1 MKISN
6 NKLHFFIFPESVNR
20 DNPNENTKLEFDREE
35 NVFIFSYMN
44 QKVHINLNMLES
56 GTSTCVCLNTFTN
69 ELYTLYNFREI
80 VESLNILP
88 SEFLKS
94 LKQKCFLQIEKLS
107 RRRFFIKAFT
117 LVGEKHLDGD
127 PEWLQYENYT
137 KDQIIPI
144 DRSFTWEITHFIAQ
158 ELAGSLYIE
167 VNIKKADVYSLP
179 IYISYAGQSIKYNP
193 LRYTSGVY
201 KFDKIVPGE
210 RVYFGSKNTHCK
222 GRSLG
227 INVII

>member
-1 MKISN
+1 MKISK
-6 NKLHFFIFPESVNR
+6 NKLHFFIFPEAVNR
-20 DNPNENTKLEFDREE
+20 SNPDENTKLEFNREE
-35 NVFIFSYMN
+35 NELIFSYMD
-44 QKVHINLNMLES
+44 QKVNINLNMLET
-56 GTSTCVCLNTFTN
+56 GTSTCVCLNIFTG

-88 SEFLKS
+88 SEFLKF

-107 RRRFFIKAFT
+107 RYRFFIKAFT
-117 LVGEKHLDGD
+117 LEGEKHLDGD

-144 DRSFTWEITHFIAQ
+144 DRSFTWEINHFIAHKQ
-158 ELAGSLYIE
+158 DDSLWVE
-167 VNIKKADVYSLP
+167 VDIKKADIYSLP

-193 LRYTSGVY
+193 LRHTDGIYRFKKLVQ
-201 KFDKIVPGE
+201 GE
-210 RVYFGSKNTHCK
+210 RIYFGSKNTHCK

-227 INVII
+227 INDII